1 MSKTKIPEDY
11 AIIGPSPRE
20 QRAIERVMAQFP
32 PGSLVTIQWMS
43 RGMGYDEEEQG
54 IEFDSPE
61 PALLLRHFP
70 EHAFKSNPG
79 RDVRSNP
86 KGWVVPFEC
95 VHKGVVRMSTT
106 YAAEVIGRMPKPG
119 ERK

>member
-1 MSKTKIPEDY
+1 MVPRLRHRPGL
-11 AIIGPSPRE
+11 APRHVAGGRRPRLGP
-20 QRAIERVMAQFP
+20 
-32 PGSLVTIQWMS
+32 
-43 RGMGYDEEEQG
+43 
-54 IEFDSPE
+54 PE
-61 PALLLRHFP
+61 PALLLKHFP
-70 EHAFKSNPG
+70 EHAFK
-79 RDVRSNP
+79 SNP

>member
-1 MSKTKIPEDY
+1 MSKITIPEDY
-11 AIIGPSPRE
+11 AIIGPNPDE

-61 PALLLRHFP
+61 PALLLKHFP
-70 EHAFKSNPG
+70 EHAFK
-79 RDVRSNP
+79 SNP